1 MKWEPLPPELWPFPH
16 FLCYILRELNLADTP
31 TLRQLE
37 VADWLENGPDRSITT
52 AYRGLGKSF
61 ESGSYA
67 LWRLRHDPFTEK
79 ILIPAATAEKAEE
92 VATFMARCI
101 RDVDILRCLE
111 PRADGR
117 SSVKAFDVGPAVIDQ
132 SPSVRTVGILSPSL
146 TGKRCTLALP
156 DDIETLN
163 NSITPLK
170 QERLAQA
177 VTELEAI
184 IKPDEPGFDPSAPR
198 DYEQA
203 GLRQVFPRQIRYLGT
218 PHLESS
224 LYLRLVRERNYAIR
238 FWPAR
243 FPNPSEADEW
253 DSYDGSLAPAIA
265 DAVTADPSLAGDPT
279 DPERFGHEELLKR
292 ETRMTRAAVQLQ
304 FQLNCRLS
312 TLDRY
317 PIRLGDLMVMDLD
330 AKALPEVV
338 VWAASPDQ
346 RIQDL
351 LCVGL
356 GADRWYH
363 RPAMV
368 NGWVPQKE
376 TWRCVL
382 AIDPS
387 GRGSDELAWA
397 VIAELNGNFFLL
409 ESGGTT
415 RGYEPEVLRLLAERA
430 KRWNVSYCVAESN
443 MGDGMFTALLSP
455 AMAKVHPVSIEEMRV
470 SQQKERRIVDTLAP
484 LVQQHRLVVSADLIR
499 RDYQEAE
506 RDPETGHQRSLMYQL
521 SRITIDRGSLVFDDR
536 IDALALGVKFFT
548 DAAAQDQEKA
558 KASRQE
564 ELDDALRQAWFDETG
579 ASIDALAMGW
589 KPQPKAVA
597 YGGIKR

>member
-1 MKWEPLPPELWPFPH
+1 MNWEPLPPELRPFPH
-16 FLCYILRELNLADTP
+16 FLCYLLRELNLADTP

-37 VADWLENGPDRSITT
+37 VAEWLENGPDRSITT

-61 ESGSYA
+61 ESGGYA

-111 PRADGR
+111 PRPDGR
-117 SSVKAFDVGPAVIDQ
+117 SSIKAFDVGPAVIDQ

-184 IKPDEPGFDPSAPR
+184 IKPDDPDFDPNAPR

-203 GLRQVFPRQIRYLGT
+203 GRRQIFPRQIRYLGT

-243 FPNPSEADEW
+243 FPDPSDADEW
-253 DSYDGSLAPAIA
+253 DCYEGNLAPNIA
-265 DAVTADPSLAGDPT
+265 QAVQSNGALAGEPT
-279 DPERFGHEELLKR
+279 DPERFGHHELLKR

-304 FQLNCRLS
+304 YQLNCRLS

-330 AKALPEVV
+330 GKALPEVV
-338 VWAASPDQ
+338 VWAATPEN
-346 RIQDL
+346 RIQEL

-356 GADRWYH
+356 GADRYYH
-363 RPAMV
+363 RPAVV
-368 NGWVPQKE
+368 NGWVSQEE

-415 RGYEPEVLRLLAERA
+415 RGYEPEVLTMLASRA
-430 KRWNVSYCVAESN
+430 KRWQVSYCVAESN

-455 AMAKVHPVSIEEMRV
+455 AMAKVHPVSIEEVRV

-484 LVQQHRLVVSADLIR
+484 LVQQHRLVVSSELIR
-499 RDYQEAE
+499 RDYHDAE
-506 RDPETGHQRSLMYQL
+506 RDPETGHQRSLMYQM
-521 SRITIDRGSLVFDDR
+521 SRITVERGSLSFDDR
-536 IDALALGVKFFT
+536 LDALALGVKFFI

-558 KASRQE
+558 KAARQD
-564 ELDDALRQAWFDETG
+564 ELDEVMRQAWFDETG

-589 KPQPKAVA
+589 KPQPKARA
-597 YGGIKR
+597 FGGVKR

>member
-16 FLCYILRELNLADTP
+16 FLCYLLRELNLADTP

-37 VADWLENGPDRSITT
+37 VADWMESGPDRSITT

-61 ESGSYA
+61 ASGGYA

-79 ILIPAATAEKAEE
+79 VLIPAATAEKAEE

-111 PRADGR
+111 PRPDGR
-117 SSVKAFDVGPAVIDQ
+117 SSIKAFDVGPAVIDQ

-184 IKPDEPGFDPSAPR
+184 IKPDDPGFDPDAPR
-198 DYEQA
+198 DFTAA
-203 GLRQVFPRQIRYLGT
+203 GERQVFPRQIRYLGT

-224 LYLRLVRERNYAIR
+224 LYLRLVRERHYAIR

-243 FPNPSEADEW
+243 FPNPTSADEW
-253 DSYDGSLAPAIA
+253 DCYEGNLSPAIA
-265 DAVTADPSLAGDPT
+265 AAVEEEPALAGEPT

-292 ETRMTRAAVQLQ
+292 ELRMTRASVQLQ
-304 FQLNCRLS
+304 YQLNCRLS

-317 PIRLGDLMVMDLD
+317 PIRLGDLIVMDLD

-338 VWAASPDQ
+338 GWSASAEH
-346 RIQDL
+346 RIADL
-351 LCVGL
+351 VCVGL
-356 GADRWYH
+356 GADRFYH
-363 RPAMV
+363 RPALLQ
-368 NGWVPQKE
+368 GWVPQAE
-376 TWRCVL
+376 AWRCVL

-397 VIAELNGNFFLL
+397 VLAELNGNLFLL

-415 RGYEPEVLRLLAERA
+415 RGYEPAVLQLLAEKA
-430 KRWNVSYCVAESN
+430 KRWMVNTVVAESN
-443 MGDGMFTALLSP
+443 MGDGMFTALLQP
-455 AMAKVHPVSIEEMRV
+455 AMTKLHPCAIEEVRV

-484 LVQQHRLVVSADLIR
+484 LVQQHRLVVSTDVIR
-499 RDYQEAE
+499 RDWHEAE
-506 RDPETGHQRSLMYQL
+506 RDPEAGHQRSLMYQL
-521 SRITIDRGSLVFDDR
+521 SRITVERGALVFDDR
-536 IDALALGVKFFT
+536 IDALALAAKFFT
-548 DAAAQDQEKA
+548 DAAAQDQELQQLA
-558 KASRQE
+558 RADEQQAE
-564 ELDDALRQAWFDETG
+564 HLAAWFDETG
-579 ASIDALAMGW
+579 SCIDALALGW
-589 KPQPKAVA
+589 KPQPKGRA
-597 YGGIKR
+597 YGGVRR

>member
-16 FLCYILRELNLADTP
+16 FLCHLLRELNLADTP
-31 TLRQLE
+31 TIRQLS
-37 VADWLENGPDRSITT
+37 VADWMENGPDRNITT

-61 ESGSYA
+61 ASGGYA

-101 RDVDILRCLE
+101 RDVEILRCLE
-111 PRADGR
+111 PRPEGR
-117 SSVKAFDVGPAVIDQ
+117 TSIKAFDVGPAVIDQ

-184 IKPDEPGFDPSAPR
+184 IKPDDPGFDPDAPK
-198 DYEQA
+198 DYTQ
-203 GLRQVFPRQIRYLGT
+203 GGIRQIFPRQIRYLGT

-243 FPNPSEADEW
+243 FPDPGNSDQW
-253 DSYDGSLAPAIA
+253 DCYEGFLAPDIA
-265 DAVTADPSLAGDPT
+265 QAVQANPALKGEPT
-279 DPERFGHEELLKR
+279 DPERFGHHELLKR
-292 ETRMTRAAVQLQ
+292 ETRMTRASVQLQ

-312 TLDRY
+312 TMDRY
-317 PIRLGDLMVMDLD
+317 PIRLGDLLVMDLD
-330 AKALPEVV
+330 GKALPEVV
-338 VWAASPDQ
+338 VWASSPDQ

-351 LCVGL
+351 LCVGM
-356 GADRWYH
+356 GADRFYH
-363 RPAMV
+363 RPAV
-368 NGWVPQKE
+368 VSGWVSQEE

-415 RGYEPEVLRLLAERA
+415 RGYEPEVLSMLATKAE
-430 KRWNVSYCVAESN
+430 RWNVNYCVAESN

-455 AMAKVHPVSIEEMRV
+455 AMAKVYPVSIEEVRV

-484 LVQQHRLVVSADLIR
+484 LVQQHRLVVSSELIR
-499 RDYQEAE
+499 RDYDDAE
-506 RDPETGHQRSLMYQL
+506 RDPETGHQRSLMGQL
-521 SRITIDRGSLVFDDR
+521 SRITVERGSLTFDDR
-536 IDALALGVKFFT
+536 IDALALGVKFFI

-558 KASRQE
+558 KANRQD
-564 ELDDALRQAWFDETG
+564 ELEDAMRQAWFDETG
-579 ASIDALAMGW
+579 SQIDSLAMGFR
-589 KPQPKAVA
+589 PKGNARA
-597 YGGIKR
+597 YGGVKR